1 MSQAKS
7 DLDEWFSDDLSE
19 CAKNGVP
26 IRCDEDPSL
35 HYTSDGKRL
44 GKGGTGEVFRWTC
57 KNTGKNT
64 GKKVAIKQTPENPFS
79 IHEMITWSA
88 IGHHQNVVRLI
99 EVFVWQNT
107 IYAVMEL
114 METSLTSIIPSP
126 KNHMQMLQPTMILMI
141 SRQLICGLL
150 HMHSRMIH
158 HGDIKSDN
166 VLLGPHGS
174 VKIADFG
181 VSTQHGDLHPDAP
194 NTGTWFWKSPNST
207 NSDTA
212 SPFKDDIWS
221 LGITILE
228 ILGRD
233 PPFLNQLNGQ
243 ALIEAI
249 RGVKTPPPLPN
260 LKCYGQDFERR
271 MHGILEVCLE
281 IDPAERFTAEELL
294 FLFDRIF
301 PTN

>member
-1 MSQAKS
+1 MAE
-7 DLDEWFSDDLSE
+7 LDFDEEWFPDDLCD

-26 IRCDEDPSL
+26 IHCNEDPSL
-35 HYTSDGKRL
+35 HYIFDGKRL
-44 GKGGTGEVFRWTC
+44 GKGGTGEVYLWTC
-57 KNTGKNT
+57 KKTD
-64 GKKVAIKQTPENPFS
+64 KKVAIKQTPENPFS

-141 SRQLICGLL
+141 VRQLICGLL
-150 HMHSRMIH
+150 HMHKKMIH

-181 VSTQHGDLHPDAP
+181 VSTQHGELHPDAP
-194 NTGTWFWKSPNST
+194 NTGTWSWKSPNST
-207 NSDTA
+207 NCETA

-228 ILGRD
+228 ILGQD
-233 PPFLNQLNGQ
+233 PPFLNQLTGDE
-243 ALIEAI
+243 LIEAI

-260 LKCYGQDFERR
+260 LKCYGDNFERR

-281 IDPAERFTAEELL
+281 IDPAERFSAEELL

-301 PTN
+301 PQN